1 MRRTAFLLAFTLTAA
16 CSNLTETKSE
26 VTSLGFLIFADGPTI
41 DLTSKSPLTR
51 YYLDAEGN
59 DAGSWAGAATTVYTD
74 AKGRALPQIQRG
86 RFFTYTTMSDR
97 DTRGNDAVL
106 NATGDMK
113 SYSLTPAAPLEA
125 VSIRGLALSRWF
137 NPPDGYAEIQTQ
149 KLLLAFLTAGQA
161 AGGASAEFTTHTGD
175 VLITTSPTATADVWV
190 RGFEMP

>member
-1 MRRTAFLLAFTLTAA
+1 MKRTALLLAFTLTAA

-26 VTSLGFLIFADGPTI
+26 VNALGFLIFADGPTV
-41 DLTSKSPLTR
+41 DMKSKSPLTR

-137 NPPDGYAEIQTQ
+137 NPPDGYTEIQTQ

-175 VLITTSPTATADVWV
+175 IVITTSPTATADVWV

>member
-1 MRRTAFLLAFTLTAA
+1 MKRSAFLLAFTLTAA

-26 VTSLGFLIFADGPTI
+26 VNALGFLIFADGPTI
-41 DLTSKSPLTR
+41 DLTSRSPLTR

-74 AKGRALPQIQRG
+74 AKGRALPQTQRG

-97 DTRGNDAVL
+97 DTRGNDAVI

-125 VSIRGLALSRWF
+125 VSIRGLALSRSF

-149 KLLLAFLTAGQA
+149 KLLLAFLPAGHA

-175 VLITTSPTATADVWV
+175 VLITTSQTAAADVWV

>member
-1 MRRTAFLLAFTLTAA
+1 MKRSAFLLAFTLTAA
-16 CSNLTETKSE
+16 CSTLTETKSE

-74 AKGRALPQIQRG
+74 AEGRALPQQQRG

-97 DTRGNDAVL
+97 DTRGNDAVI

>member
-1 MRRTAFLLAFTLTAA
+1 MKRSAFLLAFTLTAA

-26 VTSLGFLIFADGPTI
+26 VNALGFLIFADGPTI
-41 DLTSKSPLTR
+41 DLTSRSPLTR

-97 DTRGNDAVL
+97 DTRGNDAVI

-161 AGGASAEFTTHTGD
+161 AGGASAEFTTHTRD

-190 RGFEMP
+190 RGFDMP

>member
-1 MRRTAFLLAFTLTAA
+1 MKRTAFLLAFALTAA

-26 VTSLGFLIFADGPTI
+26 VNALGFLTFADGPTI

-74 AKGRALPQIQRG
+74 ARGRALPQIQRG

-97 DTRGNDAVL
+97 DTRGNDAVI

-190 RGFEMP
+190 WGFEMP